1 MNVTISEIRRT
12 CKTVTFMLTDGKT
25 SVFYDIGDENE

>member
-1 MNVTISEIRRT
+1 MNVTISEVRRT

-25 SVFYDIGDENE
+25 TQFYDVGE